1 MIPFSFFIR
10 TKLLENYIA
19 MTALTFV
26 SALVGL
32 LLYPFVIRQVGTE
45 AYGLYV
51 FALTVSNYFDLLV
64 NYGFDTPAVRRVV
77 ECKDD
82 KQALSAILSAIFT
95 GKLLLFALSLL
106 VFIPLV
112 LFVPLM
118 RENWLLFSLPFI
130 QIFGMMLFPIWY
142 FQGRK
147 NMKIVTIINL
157 IFRLLMIPLVFLF
170 ISSPEDNVLYMLI
183 VVGMVFLGG
192 VVATFQI
199 RVRDGISYGLA
210 NLSELKIYFKEG
222 WSFFL
227 SSITGVFKES
237 TLTLFLGI
245 CFGMHEVAL
254 YDLAVK
260 IVNIPR
266 LFTQSINKA
275 LFPEVVDKASKS
287 RVKKI
292 FRYEALIGLLVMACV
307 AVFGYFLVLFMGGKE
322 MLMAY
327 PMAVILSVTIFTWL
341 IVGAYIHF
349 VFVPNNR
356 YSFVAKNQF
365 VAMISCLLIF
375 GLIYGLTQSV
385 FSVVIALSLSG
396 IVEILYCIYLTK
408 KI

>member
-1 MIPFSFFIR
+1 
-10 TKLLENYIA
+10 

-183 VVGMVFLGG
+183 VVGMVFFGG

-237 TLTLFLGI
+237 SLTLFLGI

>member
-1 MIPFSFFIR
+1 
-10 TKLLENYIA
+10 

-95 GKLLLFALSLL
+95 GKLLLFSLSLL

-118 RENWLLFSLPFI
+118 RENWLLFSLPII

-183 VVGMVFLGG
+183 VVGMVFFGG

>member
-1 MIPFSFFIR
+1 
-10 TKLLENYIA
+10 

-327 PMAVILSVTIFTWL
+327 PMAVILSVTILTWL

>member
-82 KQALSAILSAIFT
+82 KQALSAILSAKFT

-106 VFIPLV
+106 LFIPLV

-210 NLSELKIYFKEG
+210 NLSELKNYFKEG

>member
-1 MIPFSFFIR
+1 MISFSFFIR

-327 PMAVILSVTIFTWL
+327 PMAVILSVTILTWL

>member
-1 MIPFSFFIR
+1 M
-10 TKLLENYIA
+10 A

-199 RVRDGISYGLA
+199 RVRDRISYGLA

>member
-1 MIPFSFFIR
+1 M
-10 TKLLENYIA
+10 A

-183 VVGMVFLGG
+183 VVEMVFLGG

>member
-1 MIPFSFFIR
+1 
-10 TKLLENYIA
+10 
-19 MTALTFV
+19 
-26 SALVGL
+26 
-32 LLYPFVIRQVGTE
+32 
-45 AYGLYV
+45 
-51 FALTVSNYFDLLV
+51 
-64 NYGFDTPAVRRVV
+64 
-77 ECKDD
+77 
-82 KQALSAILSAIFT
+82 
-95 GKLLLFALSLL
+95 
-106 VFIPLV
+106 
-112 LFVPLM
+112 
-118 RENWLLFSLPFI
+118 
-130 QIFGMMLFPIWY
+130 
-142 FQGRK
+142 
-147 NMKIVTIINL
+147 MKIVTIINL

>member
-112 LFVPLM
+112 LSVPLM

>member
-183 VVGMVFLGG
+183 VVGMVFFGG

>member
-1 MIPFSFFIR
+1 
-10 TKLLENYIA
+10 

-95 GKLLLFALSLL
+95 GKLLLFVLSLL

-157 IFRLLMIPLVFLF
+157 IFRLLMIPLVFFF

-356 YSFVAKNQF
+356 YFFVAKNQF

>member
-95 GKLLLFALSLL
+95 GKLLLFVLSLL

-118 RENWLLFSLPFI
+118 RENLLLFSLPFI

-183 VVGMVFLGG
+183 VVGMVFFGG

-327 PMAVILSVTIFTWL
+327 PMAVILSVTILTWL

>member
-170 ISSPEDNVLYMLI
+170 ISSPEDNVFYMLI

>member
-1 MIPFSFFIR
+1 M
-10 TKLLENYIA
+10 A

-157 IFRLLMIPLVFLF
+157 IFRLLMIPLVFFF
-170 ISSPEDNVLYMLI
+170 ISSPEDNVFYMLI

>member
-183 VVGMVFLGG
+183 VVGMVFWGG

>member
-95 GKLLLFALSLL
+95 GKLLLFSLSLL

-118 RENWLLFSLPFI
+118 RENWLLFSLPII

-183 VVGMVFLGG
+183 VVGMVFFGG

>member
-1 MIPFSFFIR
+1 
-10 TKLLENYIA
+10 

-183 VVGMVFLGG
+183 VVGMVFFGG

>member
-1 MIPFSFFIR
+1 
-10 TKLLENYIA
+10 

-82 KQALSAILSAIFT
+82 KKALSAILSAIFT

-183 VVGMVFLGG
+183 VVEMVFLGG

>member
-1 MIPFSFFIR
+1 
-10 TKLLENYIA
+10 

-170 ISSPEDNVLYMLI
+170 ISSPEDNVFYMLI

>member
-1 MIPFSFFIR
+1 M
-10 TKLLENYIA
+10 A

-82 KQALSAILSAIFT
+82 KQAFSAILSAIFT

-227 SSITGVFKES
+227 SSITGMFKES